1 MPLAGAESRW
11 WRRLGRSFVSADSY
25 GLVLLLVVV
34 TYVVSVS
41 VTETWAA
48 SIVLTVQLA
57 TVWLTLR
64 TSQARRVTRL
74 VADIVLCLA
83 AVVAVV
89 SLFAHKPGGQLG
101 GIFTVCCLLYL
112 IAPFSI
118 VRHLMLRREIDTE
131 TLLGA
136 IAAYLLIG
144 MFFAFAYKAAGE
156 FGSVPFFGSAGPR
169 LAQPGPVLQLRH
181 DDHRRVREPGAGR
194 QPRADVRGA
203 GGGDRAAVPR
213 RGRREDHQQPA
224 APARRA
230 IRLLTLPSG
239 PCGQHV
245 PACALVLGALAS
257 AGGDR
262 T

>member
-1 MPLAGAESRW
+1 MPDFADDNALAGAESRW

-34 TYVVSVS
+34 TYMVSVS
-41 VTETWAA
+41 VTQAWAG
-48 SIVLTVQLA
+48 SVVLTVQLA

-64 TSQARRVTRL
+64 TSQARRLARL

-89 SLFAHKPGGQLG
+89 SLFVHRPGWELG

-118 VRHLMLRREIDTE
+118 VRHLILRREIDTE

-156 FGSVPFFGSAGPR
+156 FGSMPFFGPAGPGT
-169 LAQPGPVLQLRH
+169 LSQDLFFSFVTMTTVGYGNLVPAANPGQTFAVLEALVGQLFL
-181 DDHRRVREPGAGR
+181 V
-194 QPRADVRGA
+194 V
-203 GGGDRAAVPR
+203 AVGKIISSLQPR
-213 RGRREDHQQPA
+213 RGGR
-224 APARRA
+224 
-230 IRLLTLPSG
+230 SG
-239 PCGQHV
+239 
-245 PACALVLGALAS
+245 S
-257 AGGDR
+257 
-262 T
+262 

>member
-1 MPLAGAESRW
+1 LPDFAGDGSAASAESRW

-25 GLVLLLVVV
+25 GLVLLLVVA

-41 VTETWAA
+41 VTEARAA

-64 TSQARRVTRL
+64 TSQAHRVVRRI
-74 VADIVLCLA
+74 ADIVLCLA
-83 AVVAVV
+83 AIVTVASFFV
-89 SLFAHKPGGQLG
+89 HKPGDQLG

-118 VRHLMLRREIDTE
+118 VRHLIMRRQIDTE

-156 FGSVPFFGSAGPR
+156 FGSVPFFGSAGDGSLSQDLFFSFVTMTTVGYGNLVPAANPGQT
-169 LAQPGPVLQLRH
+169 LAVLEAVTGQLFL
-181 DDHRRVREPGAGR
+181 V
-194 QPRADVRGA
+194 V
-203 GGGDRAAVPR
+203 AVGKIISSMQPR
-213 RGRREDHQQPA
+213 RGE
-224 APARRA
+224 
-230 IRLLTLPSG
+230 
-239 PCGQHV
+239 
-245 PACALVLGALAS
+245 
-257 AGGDR
+257 R
-262 T
+262 TGS

>member
-1 MPLAGAESRW
+1 MPDFIDDGPDSGAPGAESRW

-25 GLVLLLVVV
+25 GLVLLLVMV

-41 VTETWAA
+41 MTETQAA

-64 TSQARRVTRL
+64 TSQAHRL
-74 VADIVLCLA
+74 ARLLADIVLCLA

-89 SLFAHKPGGQLG
+89 SWFVHQPGDQLA

-118 VRHLMLRREIDTE
+118 VRHLILRRTIDTE

-156 FGSVPFFGSAGPR
+156 FGSVPFFGAAGEGTLSQDLFFSFVTMTTVGYETWCP
-169 LAQPGPVLQLRH
+169 QPTP
-181 DDHRRVREPGAGR
+181 
-194 QPRADVRGA
+194 
-203 GGGDRAAVPR
+203 
-213 RGRREDHQQPA
+213 GRRS
-224 APARRA
+224 R
-230 IRLLTLPSG
+230 
-239 PCGQHV
+239 
-245 PACALVLGALAS
+245 
-257 AGGDR
+257 
-262 T
+262 